1 MELLQPVIET
11 ARDFGGRLLK
21 LYSPESRLAGRDAM
35 SAAAA
40 RLEATVHD
48 PLREALGRLRPQARW
63 VTDDEERAGLGA
75 GEWWAVD
82 DVEGAVNL
90 LHGRPEWCVS
100 IALVRDG
107 VTELAVV
114 HQPVGDR
121 LYTATPG
128 GGAFENGL
136 RLRVSPKTA
145 FADAI
150 VETSQVGDEPPELQ
164 ARIGAA
170 LGALMGRA
178 LLVRTTIPTTFPL
191 LAVAQGRSDAF
202 WQYAPAVTGVA
213 AATLLATEAG
223 AVATDLAGA
232 PWRPGAPDLLVTPP
246 ALHAEALKAF
256 GDL

>member
-11 ARDFGGRLLK
+11 ARDVGGRLLE
-21 LYSPESRLAGRDAM
+21 LYSPDARLPGRNAM
-35 SAAAA
+35 LEAAA
-40 RLEATVHD
+40 RLDATVRD
-48 PLREALGRLRPQARW
+48 PLREALGRLRPAARW
-63 VTDDEERAGLGA
+63 VTDDEERASLDA

-107 VTELAVV
+107 ATALAVV
-114 HQPVGDR
+114 YQPVGDR
-121 LYTATPG
+121 LWTAAPG
-128 GGAFENGL
+128 GGAFGDGRPL
-136 RLRVSPKTA
+136 AVSPKAA

-150 VETSQVGDEPPELQ
+150 VETSQVGDEPAELR
-164 ARIGAA
+164 ARIGRA
-170 LGALMGRA
+170 LGALMSRA

-191 LAVAQGRSDAF
+191 LSVASGRSDAF

-223 AVATDLAGA
+223 AVATDLSGA
-232 PWRPGAPDLLVTPP
+232 PWRPGAADLLVAPP
-246 ALHAEALKAF
+246 ALHAGALAALA
-256 GDL
+256 DL